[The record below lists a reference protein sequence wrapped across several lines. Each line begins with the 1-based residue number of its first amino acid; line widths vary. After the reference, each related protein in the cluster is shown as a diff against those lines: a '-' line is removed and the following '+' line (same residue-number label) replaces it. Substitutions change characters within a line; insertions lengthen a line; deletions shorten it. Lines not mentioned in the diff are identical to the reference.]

1 MHLALAILIDF
12 FIYCSN
18 FYGLG
23 PDFPRDQF
31 LIRSEGKDKTKTIY
45 FISSAVRQLL
55 ESPEVIRRLNI
66 VNTGVRMFVRRM
78 DGQMDENAEKTP
90 YRLTW
95 EGLTLVDGILNE
107 RRRVRLQSR
116 DELRILLTEA
126 YPKIEQ
132 FGSQTIARL
141 EAMGK
146 KKRAFACGR
155 LDWH

>member
-107 RRRVRLQSR
+107 RRRVRLQSL